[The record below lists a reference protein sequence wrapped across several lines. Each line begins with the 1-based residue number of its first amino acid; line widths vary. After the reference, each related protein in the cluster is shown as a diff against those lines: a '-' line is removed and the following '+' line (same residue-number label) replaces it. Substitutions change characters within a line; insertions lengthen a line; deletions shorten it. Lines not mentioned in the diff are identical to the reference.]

1 MDGPGCC
8 SKKPRGAGA
17 RVVVVVVVAAA
28 VVHCCCLLEIADV
41 QILSQ
46 GDCLAKYLTVL
57 KFPLVR
63 PLHIELTKFAV
74 TVQKGKEK
82 DGLWDLNYLH
92 LCLL

>member
-1 MDGPGCC
+1 M
-8 SKKPRGAGA
+8 KPRGVGA
-17 RVVVVVVVAAA
+17 HVAVVVVAA

-57 KFPLVR
+57 KFPLVK
-63 PLHIELTKFAV
+63 PLQIELTKFAV

-82 DGLWDLNYLH
+82 GWALGFKIYLH
-92 LCLL
+92 LCLLKFSAQIT